1 VERWLTSVWYGG
13 APGGGL
19 LRPLAWVFGLV
30 ARLRRVLYRCGFWP
44 VVRAARPVI
53 VVGNLTVGGTGKTP
67 LVAWLGLALREAGY
81 AVVLISRGYG
91 RTGSG
96 VEVVGPESRAVT
108 VGDEALLLARRTG
121 LPVVVG
127 RDRVA
132 AAQRAVEL
140 GAELIVADDG
150 LQHLRLG
157 RAVEILV
164 VDGVRGFGSARLLPA
179 GPLREP
185 LSRLASVDAIVV
197 NGPRGELGALAEL
210 LQVATPRF
218 RMTLEPEA
226 LRPLEADGA
235 TRTLASARGE
245 RWHAVAGIGHPQRFF
260 SLLRVAGLE
269 LIEHPFPDHHP
280 FSAAELDF
288 GDGLPIVMT
297 EKDAVKCAGLGI
309 APAWYLPVSAA
320 LEEGDALLACIAAR
334 LAAATA

>member
-1 VERWLTSVWYGG
+1 
-13 APGGGL
+13 
-19 LRPLAWVFGLV
+19 
-30 ARLRRVLYRCGFWP
+30 
-44 VVRAARPVI
+44 
-53 VVGNLTVGGTGKTP
+53 
-67 LVAWLGLALREAGY
+67 
-81 AVVLISRGYG
+81 
-91 RTGSG
+91 
-96 VEVVGPESRAVT
+96 VEVVGPESGAKS

-157 RAVEILV
+157 RAFEIVV
-164 VDGVRGFGSARLLPA
+164 VDGVRGFGTARLLPA

-185 LSRLASVDAIVV
+185 LSRLARVDAIVV
-197 NGPRGELGALAEL
+197 NGPRGEGSPLAEL
-210 LQVATPRF
+210 LQSAAPRF
-218 RMTLEPEA
+218 RMTLEPQA
-226 LRPLEADGA
+226 LRPLEAEGA
-235 TRTLASARGE
+235 SRTLASCRGE

-260 SLLRVAGLE
+260 ALLRAAGLE
-269 LIEHPFPDHHP
+269 VTEHAFPDHHR

-288 GDGLPIVMT
+288 GDGRPIVMT

-309 APAWYLPVSAA
+309 APVWYLPVSAA

-334 LAAATA
+334 LAATAS